1 MGKSDNGA
9 GRRVGTGRRL
19 ALGVCA
25 SLVVLAGGCVSV
37 AEHRKL
43 EERVLSQQRGPSGES
58 RRVVADLRTEMRR
71 LEERVNQLEG
81 RLESA
86 EHETK
91 RAQEEARRARQE
103 AARVPSASTPATPG
117 APETGAP
124 APTGPA
130 AATPPGETPAPAA
143 VDGRPPPRAP
153 SSEVSAYRN
162 ARTDWREGRWDD
174 CIDRFGSFLQTYPAS
189 GYADDAA
196 FWLADCHFKRGD
208 YKTAVVRFDDVV
220 VRYPE
225 GERSADALYRQGEA
239 LLRLGPGYSKAAS
252 RAFERVTKEY
262 PSSPRAQE
270 AKRQLELLRPR

>member
-1 MGKSDNGA
+1 MGKSDQHA
-9 GRRVGTGRRL
+9 RRRVETKRRA
-19 ALGVCA
+19 ALGVCTA
-25 SLVVLAGGCVSV
+25 LLVLAGGCVSV

-43 EERVLSQQRGPSGES
+43 EERVLSQQRSPSGES
-58 RRVVADLRTEMRR
+58 RRVVADLRAELRR

-86 EHETK
+86 EHETR

-103 AARVPSASTPATPG
+103 AARVGSGTAPGTSPPPGDGSTP
-117 APETGAP
+117 TGN
-124 APTGPA
+124 A
-130 AATPPGETPAPAA
+130 AAAPPDEPSAPAA
-143 VDGRPPPRAP
+143 VDGRPPPAP

-252 RAFERVTKEY
+252 RAFERVMKEY